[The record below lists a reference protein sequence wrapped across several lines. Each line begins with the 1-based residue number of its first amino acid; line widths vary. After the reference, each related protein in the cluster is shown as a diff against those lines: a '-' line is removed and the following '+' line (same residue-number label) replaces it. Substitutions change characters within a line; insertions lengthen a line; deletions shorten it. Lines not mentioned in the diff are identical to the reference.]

1 MKIDWDEFSKVV
13 LAVGFLSLAG
23 VLAAFALG
31 FYAITLVF
39 DVFLGRWLP

>member
-13 LAVGFLSLAG
+13 LAFGLLSFFG

-31 FYAITLVF
+31 FYAITLIF
-39 DVFLGRWLP
+39 DVFLGRW